1 MYIIY
6 RLFVLLY
13 MLAIRLAALYSAKAR
28 RWVRGRRGWVA
39 DMQAQAD
46 VLQQKHPSASTIWF
60 HCASLGE
67 FEQGR
72 PVIERFRRD
81 HPGWIVLVSFF
92 SPSGFEIRKNYD
104 QADAVVYLPMD
115 TPGNVARFL
124 DIWSP
129 EMAVFVKYEYWY
141 GYIRALARQGV
152 HTLVISAIFRPG
164 QLFFRPYGGWFRKQ
178 LALISHFFVQDKH
191 SADLLKKSGI
201 KQVTI
206 SGDTRFD
213 RVHALSKAGAS
224 IPVVESF
231 AEGHLMLV
239 AGSTWPK
246 DEKLLLEL
254 LRKSRHPLRMIIAPH
269 EVDDEN
275 IKRLQKQAGRNAV
288 LLSETESKPPSDAK
302 IMIIDRM
309 GLLSRLYRFGQL
321 AYVGGGFG
329 QGIHNIL
336 EAATYGVPVLMG
348 PRHEK
353 FAEAL
358 ELLKLGGVFVIH
370 NAGDLKKTTDD
381 ILSEPGKWRALGAI
395 NKKYV
400 EDKKGATDVIVSH
413 LNAII

>member
-13 MLAIRLAALYSAKAR
+13 LLAIRAAALFCVKAR
-28 RWVRGRRGWVA
+28 RWVHGRRGWVA

-92 SPSGFEIRKNYD
+92 SPSGFEVRKKYD
-104 QADAVVYLPMD
+104 QADAVVYLPVD
-115 TPGNVARFL
+115 TPDNVARFL

-129 EMAVFVKYEYWY
+129 EIAVFVKYEYWY

-152 HTLVISAIFRPG
+152 HTFVISAIFRSG

-178 LALISHFFVQDKH
+178 LALVSHFFVQDKH
-191 SADLLKKSGI
+191 SAELLKINGFE
-201 KQVTI
+201 QVTI

-213 RVHALSKAGAS
+213 RVHALAKTSSS
-224 IPVVESF
+224 IPVVEKF
-231 AEGHLMLV
+231 AEGHLVLV

-246 DEKLLLEL
+246 DERLLLEL

-288 LLSETESKPPSDAK
+288 LLSEAESKPLPDAG

-309 GLLSRLYRFGQL
+309 GLLSRLYRFGQM

-336 EAATYGVPVLMG
+336 EAATYGIPVTIG

-358 ELLKLGGVFVIH
+358 ELLERGGVFVIQS
-370 NAGDLKKTTDD
+370 AGDLKKTTDD
-381 ILSEPGKWRALGAI
+381 ILSTPGKWRALGAI

-400 EDKKGATDVIVSH
+400 EDNKGATNLIVSH
-413 LNAII
+413 LNTII